1 MNDLAL
7 PSLEFLEDGRL
18 RYPTNPDIPPQR
30 LQAFLAFDPN
40 DRTAFK
46 EDYGIDL
53 ASMVPALYLAVVT
66 FSHSLE
72 RFRCPEDETQFDLQR
87 YLTTG
92 LTTLQE
98 VLRDFNVQDKNVGF
112 NVNWNPLTLRV
123 TWHLAFNRPDKF
135 SFVSSADLHPHRVLH

>member
-1 MNDLAL
+1 MSDSQFPRLG
-7 PSLEFLEDGRL
+7 FLDDGRL
-18 RYPTNPDIPPQR
+18 CYPAEPNIPPRR
-30 LQAFLAFDPN
+30 LQAFLAFDPR

-46 EDYGIDL
+46 EDYGLDL

-72 RFRCPEDETQFDLQR
+72 RFRCPDDATQFDLQR
-87 YLTTG
+87 YFSTG
-92 LTTLQE
+92 LSTLYE

-112 NVNWNPLTLRV
+112 NVKFNSETLVV

-135 SFVSSADLHPHRVLH
+135 TSINPFDLHPHRVLH